1 MADRMRRPTM
11 NDVARAAG
19 VSLKSVS
26 RVINDEVGAS
36 PETRE
41 RVLAAAARLGYRRND
56 AAHALRRSDGRSASV
71 GLVLEDVSNP
81 FAAMLNRSVE
91 RVAGHEGSLVLAVST
106 NADPDREEY
115 LIHRLLARAVDS
127 LVIMSCRRDC
137 SFLEPEVQR
146 GLPVVFVDRPPRRL
160 DCPTVRVANGKGAH
174 DATCHLIAHGHRRIA
189 FLGDR
194 PGLYTAEERQ
204 RGWSRALR
212 EAGLSADPALVW
224 RGQADPLQA
233 ELAMAAMLDL
243 PDPPTAVFA
252 AQNLLA
258 IGVLAALRH
267 RGAGHR
273 IAVVGF
279 DDLDLAELVDPPL
292 TVVAQDPE
300 AIGRI
305 AAEAVFSG
313 LAGSAMTRDVVLP
326 VRLVTRG
333 SGEIPGPFA

>member
-1 MADRMRRPTM
+1 M
-11 NDVARAAG
+11 NDVARVAG

-36 PETRE
+36 PDTRE
-41 RVLAAAARLGYRRND
+41 RVLAAAAELGYRRND

-81 FAAMLNRSVE
+81 FASVLNRSVE
-91 RVAGHEGSLVLAVST
+91 RVAGAEGSLVLAVST

-127 LVIMSCRRDC
+127 LVIMSCRREH

-146 GLPVVFVDRPPRRL
+146 GLPMVFVDRPPRRL
-160 DCPTVRVANGKGAH
+160 ACPTVRVANGKGGH
-174 DATCHLIAHGHRRIA
+174 DATTHLIRHGHRRIG

-212 EAGLSADPALVW
+212 EAGLTADPALAW
-224 RGQADPLQA
+224 RGQAEPAQA
-233 ELAMAAMLDL
+233 EAAMSAMLDL

-252 AQNLLA
+252 AQNLVA
-258 IGVLAALRH
+258 VGVLAALRR
-267 RGAGHR
+267 RGAAHR
-273 IAVVGF
+273 VAVVGF
-279 DDLDLAELVDPPL
+279 DDLELAELLDPPL

-305 AAEAVFSG
+305 GAEGVFAG
-313 LAGSAMTRDVVLP
+313 LAGSPMTKDVVLP
-326 VRLVTRG
+326 ARLVIRG

>member
-1 MADRMRRPTM
+1 MADRLRRPTM
-11 NDVARAAG
+11 NDVARVAG

-36 PETRE
+36 PDTRE
-41 RVLAAAARLGYRRND
+41 RVLAAAAELGYRRND

-81 FAAMLNRSVE
+81 FASVLNRSVE
-91 RVAGHEGSLVLAVST
+91 RVAGAEGSLVLAVST

-127 LVIMSCRRDC
+127 LVIMSCRREH

-146 GLPVVFVDRPPRRL
+146 GLPMVFVDRPPRRL
-160 DCPTVRVANGKGAH
+160 ACPTVRVANGKGGH
-174 DATCHLIAHGHRRIA
+174 DATTHLIRHGHRRIG

-212 EAGLSADPALVW
+212 EAGLTADPALAW
-224 RGQADPLQA
+224 RGQAEPAQA
-233 ELAMAAMLDL
+233 EAAMSAMLDL

-252 AQNLLA
+252 AQNLVA
-258 IGVLAALRH
+258 VGVLAALRR
-267 RGAGHR
+267 RGAAHR
-273 IAVVGF
+273 VAVVGF
-279 DDLDLAELVDPPL
+279 DDLELAELLDPPL

-305 AAEAVFSG
+305 GAEGVFAG
-313 LAGSAMTRDVVLP
+313 LAGSPMTKDVVLP
-326 VRLVTRG
+326 ARLVIRG

>member
-1 MADRMRRPTM
+1 MADRLRRPTM

-41 RVLAAAARLGYRRND
+41 RVLAAATELGYRRND

-81 FAAMLNRSVE
+81 FAAVLNRSVE
-91 RVAGHEGSLVLAVST
+91 RVASAEGSLVLAVST

-127 LVIMSCRRDC
+127 LVIMSCRREH

-146 GLPVVFVDRPPRRL
+146 GLPMVFVDRPPRRPA
-160 DCPTVRVANGKGAH
+160 CPTVRVANGKGGH
-174 DATCHLIAHGHRRIA
+174 DATTHLIRHGHRRIG

-212 EAGLSADPALVW
+212 EAGLTADPALAW
-224 RGQADPLQA
+224 RGQAEPAQA
-233 ELAMAAMLDL
+233 EAAMSAMLDL

-252 AQNLLA
+252 AQNLVA
-258 IGVLAALRH
+258 VGVLAALRR
-267 RGAGHR
+267 RGAAHR
-273 IAVVGF
+273 VAVVGF
-279 DDLDLAELVDPPL
+279 DDLELAELLDPPL

-305 AAEAVFSG
+305 GAEGVFAG
-313 LAGSAMTRDVVLP
+313 LAGSPMTKDVVLP
-326 VRLVTRG
+326 ARLVIRG